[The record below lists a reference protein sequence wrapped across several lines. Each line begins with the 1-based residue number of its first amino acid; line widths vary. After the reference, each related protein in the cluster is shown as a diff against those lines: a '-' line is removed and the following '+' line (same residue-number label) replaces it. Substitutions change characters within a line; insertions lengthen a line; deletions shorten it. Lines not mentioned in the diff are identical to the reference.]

1 MEVAVVV
8 VVSGSGECAVKC
20 RIKDPQRSNQIRF
33 EFEQSHVVPAGVL
46 VAVIHAGWTSCTK
59 LSVSQRDRETKHHCD
74 HNGSIIVITMGAVC
88 ATLDN
93 LLGFPDCPLPG
104 LSPSV
109 VTMSIKLGPLV
120 SEALGALAGNTQWR
134 PEEERHHAEEA
145 SASTRATLNRDLETM
160 KRELEA
166 SVQAMVAWRMQLSP
180 AEGIRYDR
188 IQEAVLLTIEQ
199 VCEYET
205 FLPLTQ
211 LRDGLHAFIWH
222 MAQAQASVSVPK
234 ATGYRP
240 YRPDLKKPKRSA

>member
-1 MEVAVVV
+1 MSSQLAFWLLSSMLDGQVA
-8 VVSGSGECAVKC
+8 
-20 RIKDPQRSNQIRF
+20 RN
-33 EFEQSHVVPAGVL
+33 
-46 VAVIHAGWTSCTK
+46 
-59 LSVSQRDRETKHHCD
+59 SVFPNEIGRP
-74 HNGSIIVITMGAVC
+74 SIIVITMGAVC

-211 LRDGLHAFIWH
+211 FRDGLHAFIWH
-222 MAQAQASVSVPK
+222 MAQAQASVSVPRLQ
-234 ATGYRP
+234 ATGP
-240 YRPDLKKPKRSA
+240 TGPT

>member
-1 MEVAVVV
+1 
-8 VVSGSGECAVKC
+8 
-20 RIKDPQRSNQIRF
+20 
-33 EFEQSHVVPAGVL
+33 
-46 VAVIHAGWTSCTK
+46 
-59 LSVSQRDRETKHHCD
+59 
-74 HNGSIIVITMGAVC
+74 MGAVC
-88 ATLDN
+88 TTLDN

-222 MAQAQASVSVPK
+222 MVQAQASVSVPK

-240 YRPDLKKPKRSA
+240 YRPCRPDLKKPKRSA